1 MSRYSHGRPV
11 QRDSGG
17 MVLIAVLW
25 IVASLSIIVTG
36 VTRSI
41 REEARTMALARQ
53 GVQAQALGDA
63 VIQMAL
69 QAMVASNTPINRMLL
84 AELQYRGVAMEVRAM
99 PLNGLIDI
107 NSAPVPLLAKMYAV
121 AGGLSPGDA
130 EALAQATVQV
140 REQRSA
146 SGAQERFEAEED
158 LLKVP
163 GVDYSLYARL
173 FPLITADLR
182 GRGLVNPMSAPLEVL
197 VVLAGGNVAAA
208 KGVAD
213 KRDTGAQGVDTSALE
228 AAFLDSSS
236 VRRIRMQARVP
247 MLDGTWLR
255 VSRSVDLTV
264 RARDGAPWY
273 SFRTGASVEPV
284 VRNP

>member
-1 MSRYSHGRPV
+1 
-11 QRDSGG
+11 

-53 GVQAQALGDA
+53 SVQAQALGDA

-84 AELQYRGVAMEVRAM
+84 AQLQYRGVAMEVRAM

-107 NSAPVPLLAKMYAV
+107 NSAPVPLLAKMYTV

-130 EALAQATVQV
+130 ETLAQATVQV

-146 SGAQERFEAEED
+146 SGTQERFEAEED

-208 KGVAD
+208 KSVAD